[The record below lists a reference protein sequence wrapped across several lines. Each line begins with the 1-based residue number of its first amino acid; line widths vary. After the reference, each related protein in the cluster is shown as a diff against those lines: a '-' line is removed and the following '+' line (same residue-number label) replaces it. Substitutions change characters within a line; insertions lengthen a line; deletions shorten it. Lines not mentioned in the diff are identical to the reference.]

1 MRTHAP
7 RVCLVLLLLAAVTA
21 EGRQNAAAAPA
32 PLPVER
38 LEAHRR
44 AASSDLA
51 LAERR
56 YLHFAGDQQLLDE
69 AADIA
74 WRYVARHYVPSSG
87 LVEAVP
93 NYDYATV
100 WDIASSLA
108 AIYCAGELNLIDR
121 NEADARLIKAMTTLA
136 NYPLFEDTAFNK
148 VYSVKSGAM
157 VDRSERRSESGYGWS
172 TTDIGRLLI
181 WLRILGTSRESL
193 SKPAE
198 AVAARLKY
206 DRLIGDGYLWGEDV
220 DPRGAARR
228 YQEGQLGYE
237 QYAARGFEA
246 WGHRAEYALDFEVNA
261 LPITVMGQPL
271 VADLR
276 QRDRLTSDPFV
287 LSGIELGWSPREAP
301 LARAVLAVQRERF
314 NRTGIVTIVG
324 EDALADP
331 PHYFY
336 YYSVF
341 ANSRAFALDVQAPRA
356 VVDRPRWISTKA
368 AFGWHALAP
377 SAYTLRAVRAVRAAA
392 GTDGWSS
399 GVYERGGSTNVP
411 NINTAAVV
419 LEAAL
424 FERLGRPLLS
434 QSGTPGRQ

>member
-1 MRTHAP
+1 MRTRAP
-7 RVCLVLLLLAAVTA
+7 RVCLVILLFAAVTT
-21 EGRQNAAAAPA
+21 EGRQTPSAPA

-56 YLHFAGDQQLLDE
+56 FLHFAGDQQLLDE
-69 AADIA
+69 AADVA
-74 WRYVARHYVPSSG
+74 WRYVARNYVPSSG
-87 LVEAVP
+87 LVAAVP
-93 NYDYATV
+93 NYEYATV

-108 AIYCAGELNLIDR
+108 AIFCAGELNLIDR
-121 NEADARLIKAMTTLA
+121 AEADARLIRAMSTLA
-136 NYPLFEDTAFNK
+136 AYPLFEGTAFNK

-198 AVAARLKY
+198 AVANRIDYARLVSE
-206 DRLIGDGYLWGEDV
+206 GYLWGEDV
-220 DPRGAARR
+220 DGRGRPRR
-228 YQEGQLGYE
+228 YQEGQIGYE

-246 WGHRAEYALDFEVNA
+246 WGHVAEHALDFEANA
-261 LPITVMGQPL
+261 LPITIMGQPL

-301 LARAVLAVQRERF
+301 LARAVLGVQRERF
-314 NRTGIVTIVG
+314 RRTGIVTMVG
-324 EDALADP
+324 EDALAEP

-341 ANSRAFALDVQAPRA
+341 ANNRAFGLDVQAPRA
-356 VVDRPRWISTKA
+356 VVDRPRWVSTKA

-392 GTDGWSS
+392 GPEGWAS

-434 QSGTPGRQ
+434 ESRTSRNQ

>member
-1 MRTHAP
+1 MRAHAP
-7 RVCLVLLLLAAVTA
+7 RVCLVILSLAAVTA
-21 EGRQNAAAAPA
+21 EGRQGAAAPA
-32 PLPVER
+32 PTPVER

-56 YLHFAGDQQLLDE
+56 FLHFAGDQQLLDE
-69 AADIA
+69 AATIA
-74 WRYVARHYVPSSG
+74 WRYVSAQYVASTG
-87 LVEAVP
+87 LVRAVP
-93 NYDYATV
+93 NYEYATV
-100 WDIASSLA
+100 WDLASSLA

-121 NEADARLIKAMTTLA
+121 KEADARLIRALNTLEQ
-136 NYPLFEDTAFNK
+136 YPLYQDTAFNK
-148 VYSVKSGAM
+148 VYSVTSGAM
-157 VDRSERRSESGYGWS
+157 VDRAERRSSAGYGWS

-193 SKPAE
+193 AGPAA
-198 AVAARLKY
+198 AVAARINY
-206 DRLIGDGYLWGEDV
+206 ARLVGGGYLWGEDV
-220 DPRGAARR
+220 DGSGKPRR

-246 WGHRAEYALDFEVNA
+246 WGHAAEKALDFEANA
-261 LPITVMGQPL
+261 LPITVMGQQL

-301 LARAVLAVQRERF
+301 LARALLAAQHERF
-314 NRTGIVTIVG
+314 KRTGVVTIVG
-324 EDALADP
+324 EDALGEA

-336 YYSVF
+336 YYGVF
-341 ANSRAFALDVQAPRA
+341 TNNRAFGIDVQAPRA
-356 VVDRPRWISTKA
+356 FVDGPRWVSTKA

-377 SAYTLRAVRAVRAAA
+377 SAYTLRAIRTVRPAA
-392 GTDGWSS
+392 GPGGWAS

-424 FERLGRPLLS
+424 YARLGRPLLHAV
-434 QSGTPGRQ
+434 GERQ